1 MRIGFVTGEY
11 PPMQGGVGA
20 FTRELALALI
30 SQGHE
35 IAVLTDQRVPSD
47 NRNGINVSCRVASWN
62 RASLFAVRQWVR
74 DNRLDMVNIQ
84 YEAAA
89 FKMSQLIHF
98 LPRLIG
104 RVPVVTTFHDLLV
117 PYLFPKA
124 GSLRFTALL
133 TLARSSNGVIVTN
146 LQDEQR
152 MKNSSGIKCLANIP
166 IGSNIASALPDDYDR
181 DTWRAKLN
189 ASPDTILVGYFGFM
203 NATKGIDTLTEAL
216 AVGNGLNVRLLIV
229 GGRTGSSDPTNV
241 AYANEIDR
249 LIEQR
254 ALQTRIQWT
263 GFVDDPQ
270 VSAALSAC
278 DIIALPYKDGVSLR
292 RGTFMAAL
300 THGCA
305 IITTQPQV
313 ELPELK
319 DHVNVLLVPANSPQ
333 HLAAGIRELA
343 ENPAL
348 RTQLQSNAREL
359 AANFTWDRIATRT
372 AEFYQQVIG
381 QARSGSQKP

>member
-1 MRIGFVTGEY
+1 MA
-11 PPMQGGVGA
+11 Q
-20 FTRELALALI
+20 
-30 SQGHE
+30 
-35 IAVLTDQRVPSD
+35 
-47 NRNGINVSCRVASWN
+47 
-62 RASLFAVRQWVR
+62 LFH
-74 DNRLDMVNIQ
+74 L
-84 YEAAA
+84 
-89 FKMSQLIHF
+89 
-98 LPRLIG
+98 LPQVIG

-146 LQDEQR
+146 LQDEQS

-181 DTWRAKLN
+181 NTWRAKLN
-189 ASPDTILVGYFGFM
+189 ASPDTVLVGYFGFM

-292 RGTFMAAL
+292 RGTLMAAL

-305 IITTQPQV
+305 PITTQPQV

-319 DHVNVLLVPANSPQ
+319 DHVNLLLVPANSPQ
-333 HLAAGIRELA
+333 HLAAGVRGLA

-348 RTQLQSNAREL
+348 RNPFKSNAPAL
-359 AANFTWDRIATRT
+359 SATFPRDPIPNPP
-372 AEFYQQVIG
+372 AEVLQQVFG
-381 QARSGSQKP
+381 

>member
-1 MRIGFVTGEY
+1 MF
-11 PPMQGGVGA
+11 
-20 FTRELALALI
+20 
-30 SQGHE
+30 
-35 IAVLTDQRVPSD
+35 D
-47 NRNGINVSCRVASWN
+47 
-62 RASLFAVRQWVR
+62 
-74 DNRLDMVNIQ
+74 
-84 YEAAA
+84 
-89 FKMSQLIHF
+89 
-98 LPRLIG
+98 
-104 RVPVVTTFHDLLV
+104 
-117 PYLFPKA
+117 
-124 GSLRFTALL
+124 
-133 TLARSSNGVIVTN
+133 
-146 LQDEQR
+146 
-152 MKNSSGIKCLANIP
+152 
-166 IGSNIASALPDDYDR
+166 
-181 DTWRAKLN
+181 
-189 ASPDTILVGYFGFM
+189 FGFM

-313 ELPELK
+313 KLPELK

-348 RTQLQSNAREL
+348 RTQLQSNARAL

>member
-11 PPMQGGVGA
+11 HPMQGGVGA
-20 FTRELALALI
+20 FKRELALALI

-166 IGSNIASALPDDYDR
+166 IGSNIGSAFPHDYYPHHLRGKTHASSHP
-181 DTWRAKLN
+181 N
-189 ASPDTILVGYFGFM
+189 FGGCF
-203 NATKGIDTLTEAL
+203 
-216 AVGNGLNVRLLIV
+216 
-229 GGRTGSSDPTNV
+229 
-241 AYANEIDR
+241 
-249 LIEQR
+249 
-254 ALQTRIQWT
+254 
-263 GFVDDPQ
+263 
-270 VSAALSAC
+270 
-278 DIIALPYKDGVSLR
+278 GV
-292 RGTFMAAL
+292 F
-300 THGCA
+300 
-305 IITTQPQV
+305 
-313 ELPELK
+313 
-319 DHVNVLLVPANSPQ
+319 D
-333 HLAAGIRELA
+333 
-343 ENPAL
+343 
-348 RTQLQSNAREL
+348 
-359 AANFTWDRIATRT
+359 
-372 AEFYQQVIG
+372 
-381 QARSGSQKP
+381 